1 MGEIRQ
7 LVISRALRR
16 MRHGWVL
23 TRGIG
28 NQRQELRSG
37 CHCWL
42 VQQCGAKRR
51 YALLDEPA
59 VAPDTFF
66 YFAERHGVRSLQR
79 SATRGYSSQADFSSH
94 TSSDATVGF
103 VPLAVNVRLA
113 LPSGGRKQEERLTLP
128 CSPNTSIEVRS
139 STICT
144 CNVLPTTSNGAL
156 AVHERERLLL
166 HVVGERCCGA
176 SGSPGPGRPGE
187 SPRGCRP
194 DRPQCPPAGFSW
206 ALIGPLQWCCW
217 PCNVSSS
224 LIGCLE

>member
-66 YFAERHGVRSLQR
+66 TSRNGTESVPYRDPLPAATRPRPISAPTRPATRR
-79 SATRGYSSQADFSSH
+79 SASFPWPSTSGWRCPPAAGNRKRGS
-94 TSSDATVGF
+94 
-103 VPLAVNVRLA
+103 
-113 LPSGGRKQEERLTLP
+113 P
-128 CSPNTSIEVRS
+128 CRSPNTSIEVRS

-144 CNVLPTTSNGAL
+144 CNVPPTTSNGAL
-156 AVHERERLLL
+156 R
-166 HVVGERCCGA
+166 
-176 SGSPGPGRPGE
+176 SMS
-187 SPRGCRP
+187 
-194 DRPQCPPAGFSW
+194 
-206 ALIGPLQWCCW
+206 
-217 PCNVSSS
+217 VSVFCFTS
-224 LIGCLE
+224 